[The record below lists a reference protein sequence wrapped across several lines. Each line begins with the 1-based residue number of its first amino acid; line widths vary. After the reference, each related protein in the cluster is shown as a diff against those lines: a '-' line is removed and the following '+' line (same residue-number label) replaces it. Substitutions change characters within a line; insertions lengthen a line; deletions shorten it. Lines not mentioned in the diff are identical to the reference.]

1 MFKQSLCFLS
11 LMWAGIQLQAQE
23 KINVA
28 FIPMSYDQM
37 SIPLAHSKIIQEGI
51 VNSFVSTKR
60 FTVVDR
66 TNLEALE
73 KEKKLQRTEAFMDSK
88 ETFKDGVSKGAS
100 YLVEGNIL
108 SVKHSGKKN
117 KWKSDV
123 TVQLKVI
130 DVSTGEIVNT
140 QSINSTVEEDDKNT
154 QRSPSAS
161 KARKV
166 LAKKLSEI
174 QETTDASLGQAIE
187 GLHENVKDFV
197 SSNFQLRLEFVEWL
211 DNKGN
216 KLTTDKGAFRF
227 FLVTGGTNIGIQEG
241 QLLDLVTF
249 SNVSVGD
256 KSIARQQK
264 IGTAVVTK
272 VDGANFSTAKLIT
285 GEKEIKNIVEQGEKF
300 VVVCQ

>member
-28 FIPMSYDQM
+28 FIPITYDET
-37 SIPLAHSKIIQEGI
+37 SVSPAHSKIIQEGI

-66 TNLEALE
+66 SNLEALE

-108 SVKHSGKKN
+108 SVKNYGKKD

-123 TVQLKVI
+123 NLQLKVI

-140 QSINSTVEEDDKNT
+140 ESINSTLEEDDKNT
-154 QRSPSAS
+154 QRSPSTL
-161 KARKV
+161 KARKI
-166 LAKKLSEI
+166 LAKKLSET
-174 QETTDASLGQAIE
+174 QETTDAALAQAIA

-197 SSNFQLRLEFVEWL
+197 GSNFPLRLQFVEWL
-211 DNKGN
+211 DSKGN
-216 KLTTDKGAFRF
+216 KLTADKGAYKF
-227 FLVTGGTNIGIQEG
+227 FLVTGGSDIGIQEE

-249 SNVSVGD
+249 SSVSVGD
-256 KSIARQQK
+256 KTIARQQK
-264 IGTAVVTK
+264 IGTAIITK
-272 VDGANFSTAKLIT
+272 VDGANFSTARLLS
-285 GEKEIKNIVEQGEKF
+285 GEKEIKNAVQKGENF
-300 VVVCQ
+300 AVVCK